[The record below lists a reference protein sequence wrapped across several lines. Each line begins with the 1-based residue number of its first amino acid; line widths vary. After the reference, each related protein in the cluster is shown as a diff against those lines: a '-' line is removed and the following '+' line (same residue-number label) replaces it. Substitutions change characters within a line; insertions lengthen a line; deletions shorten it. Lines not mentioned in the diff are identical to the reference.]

1 MYRTLRV
8 CGVVAVLL
16 FSMLSGCLTE
26 NGDTQSENE
35 NNTTPNEKNENNS
48 EVSNLNQE
56 ILELELEI
64 TNLENEI
71 SYLRQ
76 YYSNVTSNNNYTID
90 NMFDLIERL
99 NTQII
104 SLQSTNDNLSIFDNE
119 TKMIYSTIINSIET
133 ELNMIN
139 NLFSMDGQS
148 DYFSQNPP
156 TFIIYENYNH
166 TMPYMNHENWNGGL
180 WHRVTFDEQGVPK
193 VQYSFGLHY
202 VPTTAFHWGLVSV
215 SKFLVTGEEK
225 YLNDSL
231 NISTWAVDNQSENG
245 GWLWPFSY
253 GFSGGV
259 LGVMEEN
266 WYGAMTQGLGM
277 SFLTRMYHITGNETY
292 LSAAENA
299 TELFYQPVENGGVLR
314 YYDGNPWY
322 EEYPTPEA
330 GSFVLNGYIYS
341 LIGLYDLYAT
351 TNSTSGMELYYDGLD
366 SLKNM
371 ISIFDLGCS
380 SAYDLVHHSILNSA
394 PNTANFLYHGL
405 HISLLSIINSIEDN
419 GYFDTVQNRW
429 SEYSNGE
436 CFVSP
441 NGANR

>member
-1 MYRTLRV
+1 M
-8 CGVVAVLL
+8 A
-16 FSMLSGCLTE
+16 
-26 NGDTQSENE
+26 
-35 NNTTPNEKNENNS
+35 
-48 EVSNLNQE
+48 
-56 ILELELEI
+56 
-64 TNLENEI
+64 
-71 SYLRQ
+71 
-76 YYSNVTSNNNYTID
+76 
-90 NMFDLIERL
+90 
-99 NTQII
+99 
-104 SLQSTNDNLSIFDNE
+104 
-119 TKMIYSTIINSIET
+119 
-133 ELNMIN
+133 
-139 NLFSMDGQS
+139 
-148 DYFSQNPP
+148 
-156 TFIIYENYNH
+156 
-166 TMPYMNHENWNGGL
+166 
-180 WHRVTFDEQGVPK
+180 
-193 VQYSFGLHY
+193 
-202 VPTTAFHWGLVSV
+202 
-215 SKFLVTGEEK
+215 
-225 YLNDSL
+225 
-231 NISTWAVDNQSENG
+231 
-245 GWLWPFSY
+245 FSY

>member
-1 MYRTLRV
+1 MNRILDVYA
-8 CGVVAVLL
+8 VATILL
-16 FSMLSGCLTE
+16 LVTISGCMS
-26 NGDTQSENE
+26 NSDDSESGNE
-35 NNTTPNEKNENNS
+35 VNTIES
-48 EVSNLNQE
+48 QE
-56 ILELELEI
+56 ISDLEKEIAELEK
-64 TNLENEI
+64 EI
-71 SYLRQ
+71 SYLRE
-76 YYSNVTSNNNYTID
+76 YYQTMTTNNNYTIE
-90 NMFDLIERL
+90 NLFEMIENL
-99 NTQII
+99 NSQIV
-104 SLQSTNDNLSIFDNE
+104 SLQSTNGNLSIFDNE
-119 TKMIYSTIINSIET
+119 TKTMYSTIINSLET
-133 ELNMIN
+133 ELNLIQ
-139 NLFSMDGQS
+139 NLLSMNGQS
-148 DYFSQNPP
+148 DYFSMNPP
-156 TFIIYENYNH
+156 TFIVYENYNH

-215 SKFLVTGEEK
+215 SKYLATGEEQ

-231 NISTWAVDNQSENG
+231 NISTWAVANQSENG

-292 LSAAENA
+292 LSTAENA
-299 TELFYQPVENGGVLR
+299 TELFYQTVENGGFLR
-314 YYDGNPWY
+314 YYGGNPWY

-351 TNSTSGMELYYDGLD
+351 TNSRSGMELYYDGLN

-380 SAYDLVHHSILNSA
+380 SAYDLVHHSVLSSA

-405 HISLLSIINSIEDN
+405 HVSLLSIINSIEGD
-419 GYFDTVQNRW
+419 GYFDSVQNRW
-429 SEYSNGE
+429 AGYSNGE